1 MTVGC
6 QNAAV
11 SSPEKSIAFHFASGV
26 YWSLIGAVVSRG
38 LTLVATVL
46 AARTLGAAGFGEL
59 GMIQNTQGLFGVLA
73 GAGLGLAAT
82 KFVAEHRSVDPMQAS
97 RCILL
102 TMLTSMIAGLLG
114 AIVMY
119 VYAGELATSV
129 MQAPH
134 LVSELQVATGL
145 ILFGA
150 VNGVQSGVLAGLGDF
165 RALARLTILR
175 GFCLFFSLL
184 IGVQLAG
191 VMGGVIGLVLTEVL
205 AVFASQLALAKTFP
219 KRWRD
224 AFSGQSV
231 VAEMAAMLRFSGLA
245 ISASLATTLAFWFVN
260 VLLVN
265 EQDGYLA
272 LGVFNAAD
280 RWRQVLLFLPATFSQ
295 LLLSMLS
302 NMHGK
307 KESDG
312 FRKLFQVSLWVNLAV
327 VALPTVLLVLFAH
340 QAMNLFGPEYREG
353 SMTLVILSAS
363 TLAVVL
369 NNMLGQVLISKGAMG
384 WRFAMDILLS
394 CVLCIVAWFVVPIW
408 REQGLA
414 LAYLIAY
421 GVTAMAL
428 IAPAIWVSKDKK
440 TKEDTAL

>member
-1 MTVGC
+1 MTVSC
-6 QNAAV
+6 QNAALN
-11 SSPEKSIAFHFASGV
+11 SQDKSIVISFASGV
-26 YWSLIGAVVSRG
+26 YWSLVGAVLSRG

-82 KFVAEHRSVDPMQAS
+82 KFVAEYRSVDAMQAS

-102 TMLTSMIAGLLG
+102 TMLVSLIAGLFG
-114 AIVMY
+114 VMIMF
-119 VYAGELATSV
+119 VFAGQLAASV
-129 MQAPH
+129 MSAPH
-134 LVSELQVATGL
+134 LVTELQVATGL

-150 VNGVQSGVLAGLGDF
+150 INGVQSGALAGLGDF
-165 RALARLTILR
+165 RAVARINILR
-175 GFCLFFSLL
+175 GVCLFFALL
-184 IGVQLAG
+184 IGVRSAG
-191 VMGGVIGLVLTEVL
+191 VMGGVIGLVVTEFL
-205 AVFASQLALAKTFP
+205 AVCFSQVALAKAFP
-219 KRWRD
+219 KRWVD
-224 AFSGQSV
+224 AFSGHDVFSEV
-231 VAEMAAMLRFSGLA
+231 AAMLRFSGLA
-245 ISASLATTLAFWFVN
+245 ISASLATTLAFWYVN

-265 EQDGYLA
+265 ERDGYVA

-280 RWRQVLLFLPATFSQ
+280 RWRQLLLFLPATFSQ

-307 KESDG
+307 KEADG
-312 FRKLFQVSLWVNLAV
+312 FRKLFLVSLWANVAV
-327 VALPTVLLVLFAH
+327 VALPTVCLILFAS
-340 QAMNLFGPEYREG
+340 QAMNLFGTEYREG
-353 SMTLVILSAS
+353 SMTLIILSGS

-394 CVLCIVAWFVVPIW
+394 CVLSLVAWLLVPIW

-414 LAYLIAY
+414 LAYLISY
-421 GVTAMAL
+421 GVTAVAL
-428 IAPAIWVSKDKK
+428 IPPAIWYSKDR
-440 TKEDTAL
+440 